1 MEASRRGLM
10 FNFISVVLNQE
21 ALFLFLPFPTLTN
34 IPQAV
39 NGSTKPYYFTLS
51 RRVSHHTVV
60 INPYD
65 VGGCACSHGVIKTML
80 LLEGVK

>member
-1 MEASRRGLM
+1 M
-10 FNFISVVLNQE
+10 FNFFFVVLNQE
-21 ALFLFLPFPTLTN
+21 ALFLFLPFPTFPN

-39 NGSTKPYYFTLS
+39 NGNTKPYYFTLS

-65 VGGCACSHGVIKTML
+65 IGACARSHSVIKTIL